1 VTNTAGSE
9 TGIIRVLWSLIAIYA
24 IARVLQLFPV
34 RIPMPVIVALHVL
47 PPTVFALIHGAM
59 FYRVRGIL
67 IFLAICFV
75 IGNVSE
81 NLGIRT
87 GFPFGRYYFTD
98 LMGPKLFSVPIL
110 LGLAYLGMGYLS
122 WTLARTIL
130 GGMRSPLAGFR
141 VVTVPVVAGFIMV
154 AWDFSMDPIWSTIE
168 HAWIWMDGGAYF
180 GVPASNFLGWY
191 LTVYLMCQLFALHLR
206 ASATTPVR
214 NAATLSP
221 VFWYLPVIFYG
232 ISAAGNIL
240 LAIPSASPWVVA
252 DPTGA
257 LWRVRDIT
265 HTCALVS
272 FFLMGGFAL
281 FALARIPRQNADA
294 HSPVY
299 QEKRSRAK

>member
-1 VTNTAGSE
+1 LG
-9 TGIIRVLWSLIAIYA
+9 
-24 IARVLQLFPV
+24 
-34 RIPMPVIVALHVL
+34 
-47 PPTVFALIHGAM
+47 
-59 FYRVRGIL
+59 
-67 IFLAICFV
+67 ICFV

-154 AWDFSMDPIWSTIE
+154 AWGFSMDPIWSTIE

-180 GVPASNFLGWY
+180 GVPTSNFLGWY
-191 LTVYLMCQLFALHLR
+191 LTVYLMYQLYALYLR

-214 NAATLSP
+214 TAGALSP

-240 LAIPSASPWVVA
+240 LAIPTASPWVVA